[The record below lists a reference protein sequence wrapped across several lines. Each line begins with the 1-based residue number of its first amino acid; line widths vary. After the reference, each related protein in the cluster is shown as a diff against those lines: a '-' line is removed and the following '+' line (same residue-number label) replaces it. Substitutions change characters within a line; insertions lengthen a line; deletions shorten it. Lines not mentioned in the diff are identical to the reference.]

1 MIRCGCVRARFEG
14 KMICGRRAKRS
25 LCVVAA
31 LTSLRLVYRSV
42 RARFFVYTSLGLQ
55 LSREPVSDDR
65 ARWSIHSLFPHI
77 QHHDPPPYTHT
88 QTDMARCLLPALAV
102 YVTDFSCVYST
113 SGWPTTDDCQLSIT
127 PILSQSGIPAFE
139 PHDQRIFLSARI
151 LSFFFRLFLRFCFDI
166 RR

>member
-1 MIRCGCVRARFEG
+1 MIRCGCARARFEG

-77 QHHDPPPYTHT
+77 QHPDPPPPPLHTHADRYG
-88 QTDMARCLLPALAV
+88 QVLAASPGCLRDRLLLCLLDVWLADDRRLPTLNHSDPLSV
-102 YVTDFSCVYST
+102 RNSC
-113 SGWPTTDDCQLSIT
+113 I
-127 PILSQSGIPAFE
+127 
-139 PHDQRIFLSARI
+139 
-151 LSFFFRLFLRFCFDI
+151 
-166 RR
+166 

>member
-1 MIRCGCVRARFEG
+1 MWSTSET
-14 KMICGRRAKRS
+14 KS
-25 LCVVAA
+25 LCRRGSYVSAACLQVCTGSVLCVHVARPTT
-31 LTSLRLVYRSV
+31 LTRTSLRRPGSLV
-42 RARFFVYTSLGLQ
+42 
-55 LSREPVSDDR
+55 
-65 ARWSIHSLFPHI
+65 HSFIVPAYPAPR
-77 QHHDPPPYTHT
+77 PPPPTHT

-166 RR
+166 RC